1 MVKKEA
7 ENEKWNFKERFDLAE
22 SIFSEI
28 RGFGILDELMADEN
42 ITEIMVNGFN
52 SIFFEKNG
60 ILHKS
65 KLKFSSKEK
74 YEELIKEEKKEEVLA
89 VIDTTQ
95 GDIVNIKLL
104 REAYG
109 LNLLDAKNL
118 WEHIKPSVLESMDFS
133 NVKEIVDYSQGDI
146 ANIKI
151 IKDYYKIDLKTAKEL
166 WDSIREQENQ

>member
-1 MVKKEA
+1 M
-7 ENEKWNFKERFDLAE
+7 LAE
-22 SIFSEI
+22 
-28 RGFGILDELMADEN
+28 
-42 ITEIMVNGFN
+42 
-52 SIFFEKNG
+52 
-60 ILHKS
+60 
-65 KLKFSSKEK
+65 
-74 YEELIKEEKKEEVLA
+74 
-89 VIDTTQ
+89 IDTTQ
-95 GDIVNIKLL
+95 GDIANIKLL

>member
-1 MVKKEA
+1 MAFSLLSFVMLWQIDGNYYSLWECLALLLAFGSPLWKKE
-7 ENEKWNFKERFDLAE
+7 
-22 SIFSEI
+22 
-28 RGFGILDELMADEN
+28 
-42 ITEIMVNGFN
+42 
-52 SIFFEKNG
+52 
-60 ILHKS
+60 
-65 KLKFSSKEK
+65 
-74 YEELIKEEKKEEVLA
+74 EEKKEEVLA

-95 GDIVNIKLL
+95 GDIANIKLL
-104 REAYG
+104 REAYD

>member
-1 MVKKEA
+1 M
-7 ENEKWNFKERFDLAE
+7 LAE
-22 SIFSEI
+22 
-28 RGFGILDELMADEN
+28 
-42 ITEIMVNGFN
+42 
-52 SIFFEKNG
+52 
-60 ILHKS
+60 
-65 KLKFSSKEK
+65 
-74 YEELIKEEKKEEVLA
+74 
-89 VIDTTQ
+89 IDTTQ
-95 GDIVNIKLL
+95 GDIANIKLL

-118 WEHIKPSVLESMDFS
+118 WEHIKPSVLESIDFS

>member
-1 MVKKEA
+1 MKIGLTIILGVCLFVYFSIKSKTPNPEA
-7 ENEKWNFKERFDLAE
+7 EEKARL
-22 SIFSEI
+22 
-28 RGFGILDELMADEN
+28 
-42 ITEIMVNGFN
+42 
-52 SIFFEKNG
+52 
-60 ILHKS
+60 
-65 KLKFSSKEK
+65 SKEK

-95 GDIVNIKLL
+95 GDIANIKLL